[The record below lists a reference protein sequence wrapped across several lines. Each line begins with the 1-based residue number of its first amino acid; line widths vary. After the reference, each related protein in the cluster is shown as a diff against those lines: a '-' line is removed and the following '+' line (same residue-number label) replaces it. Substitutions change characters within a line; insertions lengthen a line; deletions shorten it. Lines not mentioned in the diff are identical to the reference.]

1 MTSRFSF
8 FISALCL
15 LMFSWATTVNAE
27 TEDKLTFSGFARVI
41 MGYLDDENAEYVGYD
56 NSVNLN
62 QQSLLGLQADYRLSD
77 DFSVTGQVVGYA
89 SDQRNSGLEWLYLT
103 YSPNSALQ
111 VKLGRQRIPFFT
123 YSDSLDIGFAYPWL
137 TLPQQVYDTAFFSTF
152 DGALASYEFAI
163 NDWVINY
170 EGYWGR
176 FDDKIYLASQN
187 INTQVIGLFGVN
199 ATVGYKNFI
208 VRTSYGQGDIDIEQ
222 DEVEQFSQLLRQFGF
237 TKNADWL
244 NANGLLQFYQL
255 SANYEDLDYFVR
267 SEFAKVKGAGGLFAD
282 IDSFYI
288 SAGYNFYPYT
298 VYISYSKK
306 DLHFDH
312 IASEIPFGFS
322 PDLDV
327 LAATYL
333 GVLAAFPDDKS
344 TGTKL
349 GLRWDWHTNLA
360 FKAEMTFVQAK
371 DVISND
377 YAVKDLGNFD
387 GQAVLYQLGI
397 EWVF

>member
-1 MTSRFSF
+1 MLYKNFLTTQ
-8 FISALCL
+8 IIAL
-15 LMFSWATTVNAE
+15 FKY
-27 TEDKLTFSGFARVI
+27 DPPIFAF
-41 MGYLDDENAEYVGYD
+41 YL
-56 NSVNLN
+56 
-62 QQSLLGLQADYRLSD
+62 
-77 DFSVTGQVVGYA
+77 
-89 SDQRNSGLEWLYLT
+89 
-103 YSPNSALQ
+103 
-111 VKLGRQRIPFFT
+111 
-123 YSDSLDIGFAYPWL
+123 SLDIGFAYPWL

-163 NDWVINY
+163 SDWVINY

-199 ATVGYKNFI
+199 ASVGYKNFI
-208 VRTSYGQGDIDIEQ
+208 LRASYGQGDIDIEQ

-267 SEFAKVKGAGGLFAD
+267 SEFAMVKGEGGLFAD
-282 IDSFYI
+282 INSFYI

-312 IASEIPFGFS
+312 IASEIPFGIS
-322 PDLDV
+322 TDLDV

-344 TGTKL
+344 AGTKL
-349 GLRWDWHTNLA
+349 GLRWDWRTNLA

-371 DVISND
+371 DTISND
-377 YAVKDLGNFD
+377 YAVRDLGNFD